1 MLHCHL
7 SADDPK
13 ERHNCTPV
21 QRLDPKLR
29 HGSFYCQCVWSSES
43 HVRNER
49 HVTLFK
55 HQRVL
60 PWSFGSY
67 CIAARWYVLNWFTS
81 EEPLQTSD
89 ICLHKPELIILL
101 SRCLVKAR
109 ADWLCFSY
117 VGSRKSSNFDSQ
129 TENQNIQKKWMKG
142 MPCISTQNSLLAMHI
157 LMGDFEWL
165 NFPAVA
171 HVILFCFWVY
181 IKTNIIIMCLI
192 HSLLVKFWP
201 PLREY

>member
-1 MLHCHL
+1 MILKRGITVHL
-7 SADDPK
+7 YKGLIQNSDMAPFIVNVFDLVRVMCVMRDTWLSLNTR
-13 ERHNCTPV
+13 EYY
-21 QRLDPKLR
+21 
-29 HGSFYCQCVWSSES
+29 HGVLAATALLQDEMFTIDSQVKS
-43 HVRNER
+43 H
-49 HVTLFK
+49 FK
-55 HQRVL
+55 HQIYAYTSQSLLICYR
-60 PWSFGSY
+60 SCSY
-67 CIAARWYVLNWFTS
+67 
-81 EEPLQTSD
+81 
-89 ICLHKPELIILL
+89 
-101 SRCLVKAR
+101 
-109 ADWLCFSY
+109 DWLCFSY

>member
-1 MLHCHL
+1 MEFWQLLHCCKMVCSQLIHKWR
-7 SADDPK
+7 A
-13 ERHNCTPV
+13 
-21 QRLDPKLR
+21 
-29 HGSFYCQCVWSSES
+29 
-43 HVRNER
+43 
-49 HVTLFK
+49 
-55 HQRVL
+55 
-60 PWSFGSY
+60 
-67 CIAARWYVLNWFTS
+67 TS
-81 EEPLQTSD
+81 NIRYMLTQ
-89 ICLHKPELIILL
+89 
-101 SRCLVKAR
+101 AR
-109 ADWLCFSY
+109 AYYFTIKMSRKSSCSYDWLCFSY